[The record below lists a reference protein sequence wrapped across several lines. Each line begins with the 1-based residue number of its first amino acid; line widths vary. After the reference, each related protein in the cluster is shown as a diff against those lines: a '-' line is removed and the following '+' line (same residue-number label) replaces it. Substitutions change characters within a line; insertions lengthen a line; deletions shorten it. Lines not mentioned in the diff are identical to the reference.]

1 MIGELDASRSLARIK
16 ATLYGVEGKKTVQ
29 PWGSHDVMVC
39 EF

>member
-16 ATLYGVEGKKTVQ
+16 ATLYGVEKKTVQ
-29 PWGSHDVMVC
+29 PRGSHNVMVC